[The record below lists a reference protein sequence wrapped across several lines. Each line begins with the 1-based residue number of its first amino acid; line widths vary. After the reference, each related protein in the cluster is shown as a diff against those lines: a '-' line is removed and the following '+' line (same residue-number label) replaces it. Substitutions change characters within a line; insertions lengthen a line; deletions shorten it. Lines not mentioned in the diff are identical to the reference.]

1 MTGRNHVYPPLPSLS
16 KNACF
21 FGKSLRAVNLSIPDK
36 VCATATPVTLL
47 IRLQGAMETLALALA
62 RGQVPSR
69 TPRSTASLE
78 QLTR

>member
-1 MTGRNHVYPPLPSLS
+1 MRHGHAGYL
-16 KNACF
+16 
-21 FGKSLRAVNLSIPDK
+21 AV
-36 VCATATPVTLL
+36 
-47 IRLQGAMETLALALA
+47 RLQGAMETLALALA